1 MMTLA
6 DNVRPGK
13 VSHRALARH
22 SFASGRLA
30 ALLFASLASAAFA
43 SPCYADQRDVR
54 HVHVG
59 GALSHRPHTFTMQV
73 WYRDIVYD
81 DSADDDQHTSLD
93 VYTAD
98 PMEAGSPVMVFVHG
112 GGFRVGDKASSKDL
126 DPKPEYFT
134 SKLGYVLVSTNY
146 RLLPEGRYPRN
157 VQDVANAL
165 AWVSDNIGRFGGDPE
180 RIFLMG
186 HSAGASLVAQVATD
200 ETFLKNAGKDLGLL
214 KGVIANEGTYGVESD
229 EQEAQ
234 RQEALLGTNWRNVVP
249 VARVASGKN
258 IPPFLLFHVTGGETL
273 VANSE
278 EQAIGMG
285 SALRSAGVR
294 ADVVSLNHVEH
305 FGANERIGEPGD
317 ITTIEVERFLDSITG
332 RQTPAQ
338 WTSARPLGA
347 GR

>member
-1 MMTLA
+1 MAGLMPAILA
-6 DNVRPGK
+6 QPV
-13 VSHRALARH
+13 H
-22 SFASGRLA
+22 
-30 ALLFASLASAAFA
+30 
-43 SPCYADQRDVR
+43 ADPRDVR

-81 DSADDDQHTSLD
+81 DSADDTEQTSLD

-98 PMEAGSPVMVFVHG
+98 PMEAGSPVLVFVHG

-134 SKLGYVLVSTNY
+134 SKLGYVFVSTNY

-157 VQDVANAL
+157 AQDVANAL
-165 AWVSDNIGRFGGDPE
+165 SWVSDNIGEFGGDPE

-186 HSAGASLVAQVATD
+186 HSAGAALVAQVATD
-200 ETFLKNAGKDLGLL
+200 ETFLKNAGKNLDLL
-214 KGVIANEGTYGVESD
+214 KGVIANEGGYGVDSD
-229 EQEAQ
+229 EEDAQ
-234 RQEALLGTNWRNVVP
+234 RQEALFGTNWRTVVP
-249 VARVASGKN
+249 VARIAPDKN
-258 IPPFLLFHVTGGETL
+258 IPPFLLFHVTGGETP

-278 EQAIGMG
+278 QQAIGMG
-285 SALRSAGVR
+285 QALRAAGVR
-294 ADVVSLNHVEH
+294 ADIVALDHVEH

-317 ITTIEVERFLDSITG
+317 ITTIAVERFLDSITG
-332 RQTPAQ
+332 RETPAQ
-338 WTSARPLGA
+338 WTSARPLGS